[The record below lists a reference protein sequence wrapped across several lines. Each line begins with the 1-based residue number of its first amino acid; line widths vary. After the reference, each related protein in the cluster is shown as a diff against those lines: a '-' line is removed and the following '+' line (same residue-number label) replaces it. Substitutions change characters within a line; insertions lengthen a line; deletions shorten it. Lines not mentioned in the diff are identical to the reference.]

1 MAEPGVP
8 HSPQDGAQEP
18 EDADLFRDEP
28 APAAPRRPTWAA
40 PVRPAPE
47 PDHHAHDELIGFTS
61 AAALAGIERRAPEP
75 VPEPEPEIEPEPEV
89 EAVAPEPEA
98 EPVIIPIPEPEP
110 VIPAPTFAAPRK
122 RDPILDPTPEPD
134 EAATPSEPVSS
145 GWSVETPLAAERIAP
160 DTLGPDS
167 LGPLSAT
174 PAFSRPSSAPAFG
187 RADQKGSR
195 NGSGDAP
202 EGATGLYTI
211 YALILFAVPTFG
223 VAAVIGLLMVWMR
236 PKPEQHL
243 ARSHFEFQTRTL
255 WIAAIAAVVGAVL
268 VAVNL
273 GVFVLVAMAV
283 WVIIRGAW
291 GVMTLSAGKP
301 VANPR
306 TWMI

>member
-28 APAAPRRPTWAA
+28 APLAPRRPTWAA
-40 PVRPAPE
+40 PVRPAPEPE

-61 AAALAGIERRAPEP
+61 AAALAGVQRPA
-75 VPEPEPEIEPEPEV
+75 PEPEPEPEPEV
-89 EAVAPEPEA
+89 EAV
-98 EPVIIPIPEPEP
+98 VEPEP
-110 VIPAPTFAAPRK
+110 VISPIPEPDPVILAPTFAAPK
-122 RDPILDPTPEPD
+122 DYDPILDPTPEPVR
-134 EAATPSEPVSS
+134 ETPKPSDPSS
-145 GWSVETPLAAERIAP
+145 TGWSVDTPLAAERAAV
-160 DTLGPDS
+160 DA
-167 LGPLSAT
+167 LGPLSAA
-174 PAFSRPSSAPAFG
+174 PAFSRPAAAPAFG
-187 RADQKGSR
+187 RADQKDRR

-223 VAAVIGLLMVWMR
+223 VAAMIGLLMVWMR

-273 GVFVLVAMAV
+273 GVLVLFLMAV
-283 WVIIRGAW
+283 WVIVRGAW
-291 GVMTLSAGKP
+291 GVMTLAAGKP

-306 TWMI
+306 TWTI